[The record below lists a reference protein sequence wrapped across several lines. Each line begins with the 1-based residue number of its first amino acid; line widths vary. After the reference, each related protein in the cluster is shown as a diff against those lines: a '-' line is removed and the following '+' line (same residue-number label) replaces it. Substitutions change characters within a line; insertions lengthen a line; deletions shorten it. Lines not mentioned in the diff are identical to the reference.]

1 MLSVGGWMEGSS
13 KFSQMASRADRRREF
28 IRSVVRTLDAHKFD
42 GLDLDWEYPGKRE
55 ETKTS
60 PERFN
65 VFKTKSAQYT
75 KRGKTEGNPV
85 DTQR

>member
-55 ETKTS
+55 GMKNLREDSMFSKQ
-60 PERFN
+60 
-65 VFKTKSAQYT
+65 KAQYN
-75 KRGKTEGNPV
+75 RGENGRHKTMKI
-85 DTQR
+85 